1 MASWL
6 EELSILL
13 AIIVSIII
21 IRAFIRRWLKK
32 LINEL
37 ENKVNQLENKVNTNK
52 TTIEMDRD
60 RGINELE
67 NKVNQLENKVNTN
80 KTTIE
85 MDRDCGIYVY
95 RILNFVTPQL
105 LKGIDSGFKNFIEK
119 DLNFLDHMSTQLR
132 LNSYEPVSIEKSPIR
147 LLPLGIKIIK
157 ELRTLKAYLDEDE
170 HLTDIAEKKI
180 NQEIEDSEGS
190 NVRLLSKLNLMTD
203 ILISK
208 HTINE
213 EIKNASR
220 ILKQK
225 NYTGNPFP
233 VFTSAVLVYILNRC
247 VEKRMLEENIL
258 NLVSEA
264 TEELTTFREQIG
276 LGG

>member
-1 MASWL
+1 MMSGQDIA
-6 EELSILL
+6 ILL
-13 AIIVSIII
+13 TIIVSIITILTI
-21 IRAFIRRWLKK
+21 IGRWLKK
-32 LINEL
+32 PINEL
-37 ENKVNQLENKVNTNK
+37 EEKVNKLE
-52 TTIEMDRD
+52 
-60 RGINELE
+60 E
-67 NKVNQLENKVNTN
+67 NVTLNRSMMKLD
-80 KTTIE
+80 I
-85 MDRDCGIYVY
+85 DCGY
-95 RILNFVTPQL
+95 RIFHGVFRDINPNVKDL
-105 LKGIDSGFKNFIEK
+105 IEK
-119 DLNFLDHMSTQLR
+119 DLKLWESLYLCFMPIPPFATTES
-132 LNSYEPVSIEKSPIR
+132 SIR
-147 LLPLGIKIIK
+147 LLPLGIKIIE

-170 HLTDIAEKKI
+170 HLTDIAEKEI
-180 NQEIEDSEGS
+180 NQKIEDSEGS

-208 HTINE
+208 HTSNE